1 MSFDLGNLNLKDTG
15 SQHSSALQDEVCSM
29 ILLISSLIWMF
40 LLLLFNRYIQNRK
53 KKNITNEV

>member
-53 KKNITNEV
+53 KKNLTNEV